1 MKKPPTIQLALWAV
15 ALLLTI
21 RLTWTV
27 AQHNVSVLTTLT
39 VGLCVLYATKA
50 GCDQI
55 ARDYAKAKARRQEAT
70 R

>member
-1 MKKPPTIQLALWAV
+1 MKKPPGIQIILWAI

-21 RLTWTV
+21 RLTWTI

-50 GCDQI
+50 GCDQL
-55 ARDYAKAKARRQEAT
+55 ARDYARSKARRQEAT